1 MQFFRFNA
9 AQASPLLVAAALMS
23 PVWGP
28 ATPASAQGADCRRAS
43 GLVETAI
50 CSTPALTALDAKI
63 AERYG
68 TAIRSYDAAGAE
80 ALRRDQRAFVVA
92 RNATGARL
100 AGADLIEEL
109 TDQLTRRESFLTDL
123 GNDPLVSVVGR
134 WRNLNGE
141 IVVNQ
146 WATGVL
152 TFTAT
157 AADPRGDGWSC
168 EADGGGD
175 WIDEDEARFDDIS
188 GAAAWSLNVK
198 AQGATLVVKETIE
211 NGADAVPYCGSGGT
225 LSGTYFQAVRLPDPS
240 R

>member
-1 MQFFRFNA
+1 MTPLRFPSSA
-9 AQASPLLVAAALMS
+9 AAAALLLGAALATSMAA
-23 PVWGP
+23 P
-28 ATPASAQGADCRRAS
+28 ATAESADCRRAS
-43 GLVETAI
+43 GPVETAI
-50 CSTPALTALDAKI
+50 CSTPSLTALDAKI
-63 AERYG
+63 AEHYG
-68 TAIRSYDAAGAE
+68 TAIRGYDAASAE
-80 ALRRDQRAFVVA
+80 ALRRDQRAFLSA
-92 RNATGARL
+92 RDAVGARL
-100 AGADLIEEL
+100 RGADLIEAL
-109 TDQLTRRESFLTDL
+109 TDQLTRREAFLTDL

-168 EADGGGD
+168 EADGSGD
-175 WIDEDEARFDDIS
+175 WVDEDEARFDDIS

-198 AQGATLVVKETIE
+198 AQGATLIVKETIE
-211 NGADAVPYCGSGGT
+211 NGTDAVPYCGSGGT

>member
-1 MQFFRFNA
+1 MTALRFPSSASTA
-9 AQASPLLVAAALMS
+9 ALLLGAALATSIAAPAAAES
-23 PVWGP
+23 V
-28 ATPASAQGADCRRAS
+28 DCRRAS
-43 GLVETAI
+43 GPVETAI

-63 AERYG
+63 AEHYG
-68 TAIRSYDAAGAE
+68 TAIRGYDAASAE
-80 ALRRDQRAFVVA
+80 ALRRDQRAFLA
-92 RNATGARL
+92 IRDATGARL
-100 AGADLIEEL
+100 TGADLVEEL
-109 TDQLTRRESFLTDL
+109 TDQMTRREAFLTDL
-123 GNDPLVSVVGR
+123 GNDPLVSMVGR

-168 EADGGGD
+168 EADGSGD
-175 WIDEDEARFDDIS
+175 WTEEDEARFDDIS

>member
-1 MQFFRFNA
+1 MTALRFPSSASTVALFLGA
-9 AQASPLLVAAALMS
+9 ALATSIAAPAAAES
-23 PVWGP
+23 
-28 ATPASAQGADCRRAS
+28 ADCRRAS
-43 GLVETAI
+43 GPVETAI

-63 AERYG
+63 AEQYG
-68 TAIRSYDAAGAE
+68 TAIRGYDAASAA
-80 ALRRDQRAFVVA
+80 ALRRDQRAFLAA
-92 RNATGARL
+92 RNAAGARL
-100 AGADLIEEL
+100 TGVDLIEEL

-157 AADPRGDGWSC
+157 AADPRGDDWSC
-168 EADGGGD
+168 EADGSGD
-175 WIDEDEARFDDIS
+175 WIDEDEARFDDTS
-188 GAAAWSLNVK
+188 GAAAWSLSVK
-198 AQGATLVVKETIE
+198 AQGATLIVKETIE
-211 NGADAVPYCGSGGT
+211 NGADSVPYCGAGGT

>member
-1 MQFFRFNA
+1 MTALRFPSSASTAVLLLGA
-9 AQASPLLVAAALMS
+9 ALTASVAA
-23 PVWGP
+23 P
-28 ATPASAQGADCRRAS
+28 AAAESADCRRAS
-43 GLVETAI
+43 GPVETAI

-68 TAIRSYDAAGAE
+68 TAIRGYDAASAE
-80 ALRRDQRAFVVA
+80 ALRRDQRAFLAA
-92 RNATGARL
+92 RNTVGARL
-100 AGADLIEEL
+100 TGADLIEEL
-109 TDQLTRRESFLTDL
+109 TDQLTRREAFLTDL

-168 EADGGGD
+168 EVDGSGD

-211 NGADAVPYCGSGGT
+211 NDADAVPYCGAGGT

>member
-1 MQFFRFNA
+1 M
-9 AQASPLLVAAALMS
+9 
-23 PVWGP
+23 
-28 ATPASAQGADCRRAS
+28 
-43 GLVETAI
+43 
-50 CSTPALTALDAKI
+50 
-63 AERYG
+63 
-68 TAIRSYDAAGAE
+68 
-80 ALRRDQRAFVVA
+80 
-92 RNATGARL
+92 
-100 AGADLIEEL
+100 
-109 TDQLTRRESFLTDL
+109 
-123 GNDPLVSVVGR
+123 VGR

-157 AADPRGDGWSC
+157 AADPRGGGWSC
-168 EADGGGD
+168 EADGSGD
-175 WIDEDEARFDDIS
+175 WIGEDEARFDDIS

-211 NGADAVPYCGSGGT
+211 NGADSVPYCGAGGT

>member
-1 MQFFRFNA
+1 MTALRFPSSASTA
-9 AQASPLLVAAALMS
+9 ALLLGAALATSIAAPAAAES
-23 PVWGP
+23 
-28 ATPASAQGADCRRAS
+28 ADCRRAS
-43 GLVETAI
+43 GPVETAI

-63 AERYG
+63 AEHYG
-68 TAIRSYDAAGAE
+68 TAIRGYDAASAE
-80 ALRRDQRAFVVA
+80 ALRRDQRAFLAV
-92 RNATGARL
+92 RDATGARL
-100 AGADLIEEL
+100 AGSDLVEKLI
-109 TDQLTRRESFLTDL
+109 DQMTRREAFLTDL

-168 EADGGGD
+168 EADGSGD
-175 WIDEDEARFDDIS
+175 WTEEDEARFDDIS

>member
-1 MQFFRFNA
+1 MTALRFPSSASTA
-9 AQASPLLVAAALMS
+9 ALLLGAALATSIAAPAAAES
-23 PVWGP
+23 
-28 ATPASAQGADCRRAS
+28 ADCRRAS
-43 GLVETAI
+43 GPVETAI

-63 AERYG
+63 AEHYG
-68 TAIRSYDAAGAE
+68 TAIRGYDASSAE
-80 ALRRDQRAFVVA
+80 ALRRDQRAFLA
-92 RNATGARL
+92 IRDATGARL
-100 AGADLIEEL
+100 TGAGLVEEL
-109 TDQLTRRESFLTDL
+109 TDQMTRREAFLTDL

-168 EADGGGD
+168 EADGSGD
-175 WIDEDEARFDDIS
+175 WIEEDEARFDDIS